1 MLDPLRL
8 FRNVTTNF
16 KPKLSAPAGC
26 IDQMVFYIYLFIIR
40 ILHIHGKE
48 ISEANCEASG
58 NIYNYVKTVLSKK
71 IQKAKKK
78 QFICHLFS
86 QFSLA
91 VVCVVR
97 I

>member
-48 ISEANCEASG
+48 ISETNCEASG

-71 IQKAKKK
+71 IQKAQKKTIYLP
-78 QFICHLFS
+78 F
-86 QFSLA
+86 
-91 VVCVVR
+91 V
-97 I
+97 